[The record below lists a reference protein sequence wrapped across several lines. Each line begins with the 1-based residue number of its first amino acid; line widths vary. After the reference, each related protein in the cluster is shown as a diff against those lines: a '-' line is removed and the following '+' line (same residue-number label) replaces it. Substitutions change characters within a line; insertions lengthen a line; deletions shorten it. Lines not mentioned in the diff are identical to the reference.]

1 MILYAGRDQLKAWRI
16 NELGDPWEKLMIE
29 EIESPSPKAGQIS
42 ISVEATDLNFADILQ
57 CQGRYQVK
65 LTPPFSPG
73 MNAAGTILEVGED
86 VELQVGQRVVGPTM
100 GGYGGYAAQAVLL
113 AGQCQVLP
121 DTVSSMAASA
131 IHVTYGTAWFA
142 LHQRGNLQPGETV
155 LVLAGAGGVGSA
167 AIQLAKAHGCWVTAA
182 AGGVD
187 KIALCKR
194 LGADEVIDYNTE
206 ELYDRSMRLTSDRG
220 YDVIYDPVGGDFF
233 DVVRRLVAWEG
244 RLLVIGFAS
253 NRIPQAPANHIL
265 MKNYSVVGV
274 HMGAYRKQDPA
285 PFERC
290 YNELYEM
297 LDKGQIEPWI
307 DSVVDFDELPAALLS
322 LANRETKGRL
332 VFEP

>member
-1 MILYAGRDQLKAWRI
+1 MKAWRI

-42 ISVEATDLNFADILQ
+42 IGVEATDLNFADILQ

-142 LHQRGNLQPGETV
+142 LHQRGNLKPGETV

-206 ELYDRSMRLTSDRG
+206 ELYDRSMRLTLDRG

-307 DSVVDFDELPAALLS
+307 DSVVDFEELPAALLS

-332 VFEP
+332 VFVP

>member
-1 MILYAGRDQLKAWRI
+1 MILYAGRNQLKAWRI

-42 ISVEATDLNFADILQ
+42 IGVEATDLNFADILQ

-206 ELYDRSMRLTSDRG
+206 ELYDRSMRLTLDRG

-307 DSVVDFDELPAALLS
+307 DSVVDFEELPAALLS

>member
-42 ISVEATDLNFADILQ
+42 IGVEATDLNFADILQ

-113 AGQCQVLP
+113 AGQCQGLP

-220 YDVIYDPVGGDFF
+220 YDVIYDPVGGDFLMLC
-233 DVVRRLVAWEG
+233 DV
-244 RLLVIGFAS
+244 
-253 NRIPQAPANHIL
+253 
-265 MKNYSVVGV
+265 
-274 HMGAYRKQDPA
+274 
-285 PFERC
+285 
-290 YNELYEM
+290 
-297 LDKGQIEPWI
+297 
-307 DSVVDFDELPAALLS
+307 
-322 LANRETKGRL
+322 
-332 VFEP
+332 

>member
-1 MILYAGRDQLKAWRI
+1 MKAWRI

-42 ISVEATDLNFADILQ
+42 IGVEATDLNFADILQ

-113 AGQCQVLP
+113 AGQCQGLP

-307 DSVVDFDELPAALLS
+307 DSVVDFEELPAALLS

-332 VFEP
+332 VFMP

>member
-1 MILYAGRDQLKAWRI
+1 MKAWRI

-42 ISVEATDLNFADILQ
+42 IGVEATDLNFADILQ

-307 DSVVDFDELPAALLS
+307 DSVVDFEELPAALLS

>member
-1 MILYAGRDQLKAWRI
+1 MILYAGRNKLKAWRI

-42 ISVEATDLNFADILQ
+42 IGVEATDLNFADILQ

-121 DTVSSMAASA
+121 DSVSSMAASA

-206 ELYDRSMRLTSDRG
+206 ELYDRSMRLTLDRG

-307 DSVVDFDELPAALLS
+307 DSVVDFEELPAALLS

>member
-1 MILYAGRDQLKAWRI
+1 MILYAGRNQLKAWRI
-16 NELGDPWEKLMIE
+16 KELGDPWEKLMIE

-42 ISVEATDLNFADILQ
+42 IGVEATDLNFADILQ

-307 DSVVDFDELPAALLS
+307 DSVVDFEELPAALLS

>member
-1 MILYAGRDQLKAWRI
+1 MILYAGRNQLKAWRI
-16 NELGDPWEKLMIE
+16 KELGDPWEKLMIE

-42 ISVEATDLNFADILQ
+42 IGVEATDLNFADILQ

-86 VELQVGQRVVGPTM
+86 VELKVGQRVVGPTM

-307 DSVVDFDELPAALLS
+307 DSVVDFEELPAALLS

-332 VFEP
+332 VFVP

>member
-1 MILYAGRDQLKAWRI
+1 MKAWRI
-16 NELGDPWEKLMIE
+16 NELGDPWERLVIE
-29 EIESPSPKAGQIS
+29 EIEEPKPRTGQLLIG
-42 ISVEATDLNFADILQ
+42 VEATDLNFADILQ

-73 MNAAGTILEVGED
+73 MNAAGTILAVGD
-86 VELQVGQRVVGPTM
+86 NVELAVGQRVAGPTM
-100 GGYGGYAAQAVLL
+100 GGYGGYAAQSLLL
-113 AGQCQVLP
+113 AEQCQVLP
-121 DTVSSMAASA
+121 DSISSKSASA

-142 LHQRGNLQPGETV
+142 LHQRGNLRPGETV

-182 AGGVD
+182 AGGTD
-187 KIALCKR
+187 KTELCKK

-206 ELYDRSMRLTSDRG
+206 DLYDKSMSLTSSRG

-233 DVVRRLVAWEG
+233 DVARRLVAWEG

-253 NRIPQAPANHIL
+253 DRIPQAPANHIL

-285 PFERC
+285 PFDRC

-297 LDKGQIEPWI
+297 LDNGEIDPWI
-307 DSVVDFDELPAALLS
+307 DSVVGFEELPMALLS